1 MRKVLFIAGLGLL
14 AACNNGSKQ
23 EVSSMAPAKDS
34 TAAATPK
41 ENLTYA
47 YTAGYSS
54 KFEIGDAKHAQ
65 TILNLWKVWEDG
77 DLSKGKDLFADS
89 VDLHLADGAEIHGSR
104 DSVLAQSQRIRSTMT
119 AAKNRVDAFVPLKST
134 DKNESWVA
142 VWGIE
147 TDTWKNG
154 KTDSTSLHEV
164 WRINKDGKADLLYQ
178 FAAST
183 NPPPPAK
190 KMK

>member
-23 EVSSMAPAKDS
+23 EVSSAAPAKDS
-34 TAAATPK
+34 TATAAAPT

-47 YTAGYSS
+47 YTPRYSS
-54 KFEIGDAKHAQ
+54 KFEIGDAKNAQ
-65 TILNLWKVWEDG
+65 TIMDLWKIWEEG
-77 DLSKGKDLFADS
+77 DLSKGKDKFADS
-89 VDLHLADGAEIHGSR
+89 VELYLADGSYMHGSR
-104 DSVLAQSQRIRSTMT
+104 DSVMAQSQKFRSSMT
-119 AAKNRVDAFVPLKST
+119 SAKNRVDAFVPLKST

-142 VWGIE
+142 VWGME

-154 KTDSTSLHEV
+154 KTDSTNLHEV

-178 FAAST
+178 FSSRT
-183 NPPPPAK
+183 TPPAPPK
-190 KMK
+190 KK

>member
-1 MRKVLFIAGLGLL
+1 MRKVLFIACIGLL
-14 AACNNGSKQ
+14 AACSNGSKQ
-23 EVSSMAPAKDS
+23 EVSSMAPAKDTS
-34 TAAATPK
+34 AAATPT

-54 KFEIGDAKHAQ
+54 KFEIGDAKNAQ
-65 TILNLWKVWEDG
+65 TIMNLWKVWEDG

-89 VDLHLADGAEIHGSR
+89 VDLHLADGSHMQGSR
-104 DSVLAQSQRIRSTMT
+104 DSVLAQSQRFRSSMT
-119 AAKNRVDAFVPLKST
+119 SAKNKVDAFVPLKST

-142 VWGIE
+142 VWGME

-183 NPPPPAK
+183 IPPHPAK
-190 KMK
+190 K